1 MAVRRQA
8 LVLLLLLTCMIP
20 ALILR
25 VVGELLCWRAE
36 RDQAV
41 KLDTAAVVV
50 RLISGLLCAAAI
62 RHQGKRRAGDVRP
75 PRWLRLAALFEMLL
89 YAVSYLPHLLKTFI
103 LNDQATLAGLLILCI
118 DLRPGST
125 LSLLLPVSC
134 IADYVGVV
142 AASSLLCWTALEFP
156 RSGPLLLVCAANSA
170 VGITVALRQGVMA
183 VSVRGFLWGLV
194 LSSLAQLAH
203 SLWLLL
209 LLLLAADAA
218 DTPAVIEPAV
228 CNRARGPV
236 ASTKIQALRA
246 RAQGCVDPRPDAM
259 GFFKLDRRWLLELL
273 GAAFNLGVV
282 LYQLTRPLSETDARR
297 ALLLKTDR
305 AKGHCGPRLGCA
317 F

>member
-1 MAVRRQA
+1 MALGRQA
-8 LVLLLLLTCMIP
+8 LVLFLLLTCMIP

-25 VVGELLCWRAE
+25 VVGELLCWKSE

-62 RHQGKRRAGDVRP
+62 RHQGKRRSGDRRP

-118 DLRPGST
+118 DLRPGSA

-142 AASSLLCWTALEFP
+142 ASSSLLCWTALEFP

-209 LLLLAADAA
+209 LLLLAADTSAA
-218 DTPAVIEPAV
+218 AIEPAV
-228 CNRARGPV
+228 YSRARGPV
-236 ASTKIQALRA
+236 VSTKLQALRA

-259 GFFKLDRRWLLELL
+259 GFFRMDRRWLLELL

-282 LYQLTRPLSETDARR
+282 LYQLTRPLSETEARR
-297 ALLLKTDR
+297 SQLLKMEW

-317 F
+317 S

>member
-1 MAVRRQA
+1 MAAQKQA
-8 LVLLLLLTCMIP
+8 FILFLLLTCMIP
-20 ALILR
+20 ALVLR
-25 VVGELLCWRAE
+25 LAGELLCWRAE

-62 RHQGKRRAGDVRP
+62 RHQGKRREGKRP
-75 PRWLRLAALFEMLL
+75 PRWLRLAALSEMLL
-89 YAVSYLPHLLKTFI
+89 YALSHLPHMLKTFI

-118 DLRPGST
+118 DFRPGT
-125 LSLLLPVSC
+125 ALSLLLPISC

-142 AASSLLCWTALEFP
+142 AASALLSWTAIEFP

-183 VSVRGFLWGLV
+183 VAVRGFLWGLV

-203 SLWLLL
+203 SLWALMLLL
-209 LLLLAADAA
+209 MAVDAT
-218 DTPAVIEPAV
+218 DTRVEQLQPV
-228 CNRARGPV
+228 CSRGRVP
-236 ASTKIQALRA
+236 ASTKVQALRA
-246 RAQGCVDPRPDAM
+246 RAVGCVDQRPDAM
-259 GFFKLDRRWLLELL
+259 GFFRIDRRWVLELL

-282 LYQLTRPLSETDARR
+282 LYQLTRPLSETDSRR
-297 ALLLKTDR
+297 AKMVQ
-305 AKGHCGPRLGCA
+305 AEMAQGHCGPRLGCA